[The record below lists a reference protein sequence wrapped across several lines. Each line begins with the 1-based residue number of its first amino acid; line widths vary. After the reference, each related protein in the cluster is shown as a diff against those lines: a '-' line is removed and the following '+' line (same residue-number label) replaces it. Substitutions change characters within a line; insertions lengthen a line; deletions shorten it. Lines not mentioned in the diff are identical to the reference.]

1 MENKESPAGRQG
13 SHSYGGQAVLE
24 GVMFRGRD
32 HWSIAVRRPDGTIAT
47 EAFYLER
54 NVMRTRFWK
63 IPILRGVLMLYDTLA
78 LGFRALQYSAERAF
92 PDEVEVSGKD
102 FAFSSVVAV
111 VLAIGLFVLLPLY
124 GTRLVVGPQTASN
137 SFAFSALEGLLRLTV
152 FVGYLGAISL
162 MPDIRRVF
170 QYHGAEHQTIHAYE
184 SGRPLTAEE
193 AARFSPLHVSCGT
206 SFLVLVLLI
215 MVILHAF
222 IRGPF
227 LVAFLIRLALV
238 PVVAGLSYELI
249 RIFRSHEDNLLVKM
263 VSAPG
268 LLVQRLTTRRP
279 DLPQLEVAVE
289 SLKALL
295 EVEQGRSVAPGGSE
309 DAAREHTA
317 LSERGSETSQ
327 ENDTIQERE
336 DPPALGHD
344 GQLASEIPVSSG
356 ALSLETIDKTGGT
369 PLP

>member
-1 MENKESPAGRQG
+1 MERKESPAGRPRAAGRQG

-32 HWSIAVRRPDGTIAT
+32 HWSIAVRRPDGSIAA

-63 IPILRGVLMLYDTLA
+63 IPVLRGVLMLYDTLA
-78 LGFRALQYSAERAF
+78 LGFTALQYSAERAF

-102 FAFSSVVAV
+102 FAFSSVIAV
-111 VLAIGLFVLLPLY
+111 VLAVGLFVLLPLY

-137 SFAFSALEGLLRLTV
+137 SFAFSALEGLLRLAV
-152 FVGYLGAISL
+152 FIGYLAAVSL

-184 SGRPLTAEE
+184 SGKPLTADE
-193 AARFSPLHVSCGT
+193 AARYSPLHVSCGT
-206 SFLVLVLLI
+206 SFLVLILLI
-215 MVILHAF
+215 MVVLHAF

-227 LVAFLIRLALV
+227 LTAFLIRLALV

-249 RIFRSHEDNLLVKM
+249 RIFRRYEDNPLVRV

-268 LLVQRLTTRRP
+268 LLVQKLTTRRP
-279 DLPQLEVAVE
+279 DLSQLEVAVE

-295 EVEQGRSVAPGGSE
+295 EVEEGGSAAPAVSGEARAIAPSGSEEAGSATPGVSGQEEAVAPSGSE
-309 DAAREHTA
+309 EAGSAAP
-317 LSERGSETSQ
+317 G
-327 ENDTIQERE
+327 
-336 DPPALGHD
+336 
-344 GQLASEIPVSSG
+344 ASEEEG
-356 ALSLETIDKTGGT
+356 AATPDGGE
-369 PLP
+369 